1 MKNVLKLKRRK
12 GFTIIEMVIALLII
26 GIITAIAF
34 FGGGQLI
41 ASARDARVTSDFRSF
56 DVAIKQMLL
65 ENPDLM
71 SSENTDNSETLLNK
85 YLSEELQITS
95 GKSSKKDPWGELYQ
109 VSFSTAS
116 RDGGSEFY
124 VMVVSGG
131 ENVTIVIDA
140 LEDDDLGLIVS
151 LKDGNV
157 RSETFGLKSSE
168 FDRTGKKLTGIVVGK
183 ASE

>member
-1 MKNVLKLKRRK
+1 MKNILKAKKRK
-12 GFTIIEMVIALLII
+12 GFTLIEMVIALLII
-26 GIITAIAF
+26 GIVTAIAF
-34 FGGGQLI
+34 FGGEQLI

-56 DVAIKQMLL
+56 DIAIKQMLL

-71 SSENTDNSETLLNK
+71 SVENTDDSEALLNK
-85 YLSEELQITS
+85 YLSEELRITG
-95 GKSSKKDPWGELYQ
+95 GKSSKKDPWGESYQ

-131 ENVTIVIDA
+131 ENVTIATDA
-140 LEDDDLGLIVS
+140 LEGDDLGLTVI
-151 LKDGNV
+151 LRDGNV
-157 RSETFGLKSSE
+157 RSETFGLKSSN
-168 FDRTGKKLTGIVVGK
+168 FDRAGKKLTEIVVGK